1 MKLSL
6 YRVGTTLG
14 GPLIRLYLNMRLK
27 RGKEDPAR
35 FKERL
40 GHASLP
46 RPEGKVVWMHCASV
60 GESLSVLALID
71 RILADHPGWSVL
83 MTTGTVTSAKLM
95 ADRLPQ
101 GAMHQYV
108 PVDRVS
114 YVRRFL
120 QHWRPDLALWV
131 ESEFWPNLVIE
142 THDQDVPMIVLNGRM
157 SEKSFKGWQKN
168 RAMMGRILSAFA
180 LVLAQSEKDG
190 ERFHTLGAK
199 NVNTVGNLKF
209 AAKPLPVTEAA
220 LAELKNVVG
229 TRPVWLASSTHNG
242 EEAICGRVHKM
253 LKASNS
259 SVLTIIVPRHPER
272 GEAVSAELQA
282 HGLNVARRAIGDAI
296 TDKTDIYVA
305 DTLGELGLFY
315 RLSDIVFMGK
325 TLAGGG
331 GQNPIEPSA
340 LSCAL
345 IFGKDMSNFQD
356 ISSTLMEAGAARW
369 VHDETEL
376 YSAVE
381 ILMNDEKARKNA
393 ASYALSTARAE
404 AGVLERVGRA
414 LSPYF
419 KNKSA
424 DNADDGDRH
433 ART

>member
-6 YRVGTTLG
+6 YRMGTTLG

-35 FKERL
+35 FQERL
-40 GHASLP
+40 GHASIP
-46 RPEGKVVWMHCASV
+46 RPDGKVVWMHCASV
-60 GESLSVLALID
+60 GESLSVLALVD
-71 RILADHPGWSVL
+71 RILNDHPGWSVL

-95 ADRLPQ
+95 AGRLPQ
-101 GAMHQYV
+101 GAVHQYV
-108 PVDRVS
+108 PVDRVA

-142 THDQDVPMIVLNGRM
+142 TQAKDVPMIVLNGRM

-168 RAMMGRILSAFA
+168 RAMIKRILSAFA

-190 ERFHTLGAK
+190 ERFHTLGAQT
-199 NVNTVGNLKF
+199 VDTVGNLKF
-209 AAKPLPVTEAA
+209 AAKPLPVNEVA
-220 LAELKNVVG
+220 LAELQNVIGV
-229 TRPVWLASSTHNG
+229 RPRWLAASTHNG
-242 EEAICGRVHKM
+242 EEAICGHVHKM
-253 LKASNS
+253 LKASNPG
-259 SVLTIIVPRHPER
+259 VLTIIAPRHPER
-272 GEAVSAELQA
+272 GEAIATKLQA
-282 HGLNVARRAIGDAI
+282 QGLSVARRAMGDAI
-296 TDKTDIYVA
+296 SGETDVYVA

-315 RLSDIVFMGK
+315 RLCDIVFMGK

-356 ISSTLMEAGAARW
+356 ISSTLIEAGAARW
-369 VHDETEL
+369 VEDETEL
-376 YSAVE
+376 RGAVE
-381 ILMNDEKARKNA
+381 MLMNDEKARENA
-393 ASYALSTARAE
+393 ATSAFNTAHAE
-404 AGVLERVGRA
+404 AGVLERVGHA
-414 LSPYF
+414 LYPYF
-419 KNKSA
+419 KNKPA
-424 DNADDGDRH
+424 GNADEGGRH

>member
-6 YRVGTTLG
+6 YRMGTTLG

-40 GHASLP
+40 GHASIP

-71 RILADHPGWSVL
+71 CILADHPGWSVL

-95 ADRLPQ
+95 AERLPQ

-131 ESEFWPNLVIE
+131 ESEFWPNLVTE
-142 THDQDVPMIVLNGRM
+142 TYAQDVPMIVLNGRM

-168 RAMMGRILSAFA
+168 SAMMGRILSAFT

-209 AAKPLPVTEAA
+209 SAKPLPVMEAA

-259 SVLTIIVPRHPER
+259 SVLTIIAPRHPER
-272 GEAVSAELQA
+272 GEAVSTELQA

-331 GQNPIEPSA
+331 GQNPIEPAA

-345 IFGKDMSNFQD
+345 IFGKDK
-356 ISSTLMEAGAARW
+356 I
-369 VHDETEL
+369 
-376 YSAVE
+376 
-381 ILMNDEKARKNA
+381 
-393 ASYALSTARAE
+393 
-404 AGVLERVGRA
+404 GRA
-414 LSPYF
+414 
-419 KNKSA
+419 
-424 DNADDGDRH
+424 H
-433 ART
+433 V

>member
-6 YRVGTTLG
+6 YRMGTTLG

-27 RGKEDPAR
+27 RGKEDPVR
-35 FKERL
+35 FEERL
-40 GHASLP
+40 GHASIP
-46 RPEGKVVWMHCASV
+46 RPEGKVVWLHCASV
-60 GESLSVLALID
+60 GESLSVLALTD

-95 ADRLPQ
+95 TERLPQ
-101 GAMHQYV
+101 GAVHQYV

-142 THDQDVPMIVLNGRM
+142 TQAQDVPMIVLNGRM

-168 RAMMGRILSAFA
+168 SAMIERLLSAFT
-180 LVLAQSEKDG
+180 LVLAQSKKDG

-199 NVNTVGNLKF
+199 NVDTVGNLKF
-209 AAKPLPVTEAA
+209 AAKPLPVAEAA
-220 LAELKNVVG
+220 LADLQNIIG
-229 TRPVWLASSTHNG
+229 ARPVWLAASTHNG
-242 EEAICGRVHKM
+242 EEVICGHVHSM
-253 LKASNS
+253 LKARHSR
-259 SVLTIIVPRHPER
+259 VLTIIAPRHPER
-272 GEAVSAELQA
+272 GAAVTAELQA
-282 HGLNVARRAIGDAI
+282 QGLNVARRAIGDAI
-296 TDKTDIYVA
+296 NDKTDIYVA

-315 RLSDIVFMGK
+315 RLSQIVFMGK

-345 IFGKDMSNFQD
+345 IFGKDMSNFRD
-356 ISSTLMEAGAARW
+356 ISSTLIEAGAARW
-369 VHDETEL
+369 AHDETEL
-376 YSAVE
+376 YNAVE
-381 ILMNDEKARKNA
+381 MLMSDEKACKKA
-393 ASYALSTARAE
+393 ATSAFTTARAE
-404 AGVLERVGRA
+404 ADVLERVGRA
-414 LSPYF
+414 LRPYF

-424 DNADDGDRH
+424 DNADDGGRH

>member
-6 YRVGTTLG
+6 YRMGTTLG

-35 FKERL
+35 FEERL
-40 GHASLP
+40 GHASIP
-46 RPEGKVVWMHCASV
+46 RPQGKVLWMHCASV

-95 ADRLPQ
+95 TERLPQ
-101 GAMHQYV
+101 GAVHQYV

-142 THDQDVPMIVLNGRM
+142 TQAQDVPMIVLNGRM

-168 RAMMGRILSAFA
+168 SAMIERLLSAFT
-180 LVLAQSEKDG
+180 LVLAQSKKDG

-199 NVNTVGNLKF
+199 NVDTVGNLKF
-209 AAKPLPVTEAA
+209 AAKPLPVAEAA
-220 LAELKNVVG
+220 LAELQNIVG
-229 TRPVWLASSTHNG
+229 TRPVWLAASTHNG
-242 EEAICGRVHKM
+242 EEAICGHVHTM
-253 LKASNS
+253 LKTRHSR
-259 SVLTIIVPRHPER
+259 VLTIIAPRHPER
-272 GEAVSAELQA
+272 GATVTAELQA
-282 HGLNVARRAIGDAI
+282 QGLNVARRASGDTI
-296 TDKTDIYVA
+296 SDKTDIYVA

-315 RLSDIVFMGK
+315 RLSRIVFMGK

-356 ISSTLMEAGAARW
+356 ISSTLIEAGAARW
-369 VHDETEL
+369 AHDETEL

-381 ILMNDEKARKNA
+381 TLMSDEKACKNA
-393 ASYALSTARAE
+393 ATSAFTTARAE
-404 AGVLERVGRA
+404 ADVLERVGRA
-414 LSPYF
+414 LRPYF

-424 DNADDGDRH
+424 DNADDGGRH